1 MAQDSGEKDLDTLL
15 KQMQPVLDEDEMVF
29 CTLPPKIA
37 EDYMSLSQ
45 GYYVEPEGITVIIGK
60 HLADLNGLTYDIVFR
75 RISLKIHSSLEA
87 VGFLAR
93 ITEVLAAQGY
103 SVNVVSA
110 YFHDYLYIKTK
121 EAENALNTLKLWQEK
136 LRE

>member
-1 MAQDSGEKDLDTLL
+1 MAQDSGEKDIATLI
-15 KQMQPVLDEDEMVF
+15 KHMQPVLDDDEMVF
-29 CTLPPKIA
+29 CTLAPKIA

-45 GYYVEPEGITVIIGK
+45 GYYVEPEGITVIIGR
-60 HLADLNGLTYDIVFR
+60 HLADLNGLPYDVVFR

-93 ITEVLAAQGY
+93 ITEVLAAQGF

-110 YFHDYLYIKTK
+110 YFHDYLYIKTE
-121 EAENALNTLKLWQEK
+121 EADNALNTLKLWQKK

>member
-1 MAQDSGEKDLDTLL
+1 MAQKNGEKDLDTLL
-15 KQMQPVLDEDEMVF
+15 KQMQPVLDDDEMVF

-45 GYYVEPEGITVIIGK
+45 GYYVEPEGITVIIGR
-60 HLADLNGLTYDIVFR
+60 HLADLNGLSYDIVFR
-75 RISLKIHSSLEA
+75 RISLMVHSSLEA

-93 ITEVLAAQGY
+93 ITEVLAAQGF

-110 YFHDYLYIKTK
+110 FFHDYLYIKTE
-121 EAENALNTLKLWQEK
+121 EAENAINTLKLWQEK